1 MSPHS
6 TVHSPKPLP
15 GSGLR
20 RTRVR
25 LGHSPRTARHARPG
39 SSAFSLQPLAFSLS
53 PGFTL
58 VEILIAIG
66 ILGLV
71 LVSIFST
78 WTSILRATRVGQE
91 AAATVQRARMTAHV
105 LEDSLSSAQFFT
117 ANQQYYS
124 FLAENGDEPSLSFVA
139 RLSSSFPRSGKFGD
153 LDVRRVTFSVERAS
167 DSSKQLVLRQA
178 PLMMDLDVDEK
189 EHPVVLAKNVKEFNV
204 QFWDARDGWIDE
216 WTATN
221 QLPPLVKVD
230 LQLLD
235 KPDSMAPPEE
245 ITRIVSIPTFA
256 VPPVWQ
262 VPRGFPGGAGGQPT
276 LAPPNANPNQPQQGT
291 LQVPPPRTRGGFRLQ

>member
-1 MSPHS
+1 MAHRAAFTFHVSRFTQHATRNTQGIRHPAS
-6 TVHSPKPLP
+6 S
-15 GSGLR
+15 LR
-20 RTRVR
+20 
-25 LGHSPRTARHARPG
+25 A
-39 SSAFSLQPLAFSLS
+39 
-53 PGFTL
+53 GFTL

-105 LEDSLSSAQFFT
+105 LEDSLSSAQFFA

-153 LDVRRVTFSVERAS
+153 LDVRRLTFSVERAS

-204 QFWDARDGWIDE
+204 QFWDLRDGWIDE

-221 QLPPLVKVD
+221 QLPPLVKVT

-235 KPDSMAPPEE
+235 KPDSMQPPEE

-276 LAPPNANPNQPQQGT
+276 LAPPGANPNQQMPGFQMPPGAVRPQ
-291 LQVPPPRTRGGFRLQ
+291 